1 MARYVATADA
11 TVDGITYPRGSILN
25 IPTASIALNTNA
37 QLGTAIPRVRPAGL
51 EFNPL
56 HYQVVALLD
65 QIGLQQSTQTMP
77 DQNTI
82 QEPVLPDANTPYD

>member
-11 TVDGITYPRGSILN
+11 TVDGITFPRGSILN
-25 IPTASIALNTNA
+25 IPTSVLALNTDVHLSNA
-37 QLGTAIPRVRPAGL
+37 VPRVQPAGL
-51 EFNPL
+51 EFDPL
-56 HYQVVALLD
+56 NYQAVALLN

-77 DQNTI
+77 DEGTI